1 MATRHAQFEKVLN
14 DLLREILGEGVYAEI
29 DGADDRNNTW
39 RVAIGKPVECYDRTI
54 VKADVAFVSGN
65 FAKAYTDAVNWVW
78 RQQYEWAMRMYQRML
93 KMHTSLA
100 DEYDKLRNEHK
111 EVEKA
116 YDNLRTKF
124 DNVMSTM
131 NVDYDDMFPDDRF
144 TKDVDDDA

>member
-1 MATRHAQFEKVLN
+1 VSTRHAQFEKVLN

-39 RVAIGKPVECYDRTI
+39 RVAIGKPVECYDCTI

-65 FAKAYTDAVNWVW
+65 FAKAYTDAVSWVW
-78 RQQYEWAMRMYQRML
+78 QQ
-93 KMHTSLA
+93 K
-100 DEYDKLRNEHK
+100 
-111 EVEKA
+111 
-116 YDNLRTKF
+116 YDNLQTKF